1 MYIFIY
7 AQCQKFNPLLPQ
19 MRQTHNK
26 SVGGD
31 SSPFPSGKHL
41 FFCCAT
47 HRESR
52 RLGARPGRVRC
63 SASTLFTY
71 QTDTVGQP
79 RLFPSVTHVEEPRAQ
94 TRLDLVVTTSLVT
107 QHTRLAD
114 FLCYFF
120 FFFSYN
126 LGKCLKNYV
135 SFYLVYY
142 YYFVCKQ
149 TFTALH
155 TLAWSLYIRR

>member
-1 MYIFIY
+1 MQWDSSVRELSRSTFRKRRKIGAKINHAIYCLY

-41 FFCCAT
+41 FFSCAT
-47 HRESR
+47 HRENR

-120 FFFSYN
+120 F
-126 LGKCLKNYV
+126 
-135 SFYLVYY
+135 LV
-142 YYFVCKQ
+142 
-149 TFTALH
+149 
-155 TLAWSLYIRR
+155 II

>member
-1 MYIFIY
+1 MSKQSQGQPSYRPADACAQGKHGWAAALQQTWLPGAVGFICARTVSQHVQKKKKNRGKINHAIYCLY
-7 AQCQKFNPLLPQ
+7 AQCQKFDPEL
-19 MRQTHNK
+19 RQTHNK

-31 SSPFPSGKHL
+31 NSPFPSGKHL
-41 FFCCAT
+41 FFSCAT

-94 TRLDLVVTTSLVT
+94 PDQTS
-107 QHTRLAD
+107 
-114 FLCYFF
+114 
-120 FFFSYN
+120 S
-126 LGKCLKNYV
+126 
-135 SFYLVYY
+135 S
-142 YYFVCKQ
+142 
-149 TFTALH
+149 
-155 TLAWSLYIRR
+155 RRRS